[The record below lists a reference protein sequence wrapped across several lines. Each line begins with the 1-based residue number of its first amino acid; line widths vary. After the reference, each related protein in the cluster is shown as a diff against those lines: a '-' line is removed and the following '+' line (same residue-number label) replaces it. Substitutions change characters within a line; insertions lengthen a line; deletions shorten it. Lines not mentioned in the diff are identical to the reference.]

1 MEVTAKTKEHPEVVT
16 VQFDLPADL
25 KGAVA
30 LYGEEVVYNKF
41 ASATVIDL
49 QAVLRRNI
57 DKPQEEL
64 QAIVNSWKPGVR
76 APAAKQSAFE
86 KASAAIGAITN
97 PEERKALLKALREM
111 A

>member
-1 MEVTAKTKEHPEVVT
+1 MEVTAKTKEHPEVVS

-30 LYGEEVVYNKF
+30 LYGEDVVYNKF
-41 ASATVIDL
+41 AAATVIDL

-57 DKPQEEL
+57 EKPQEEL
-64 QAIVNSWKPGVR
+64 QALVNGWKPGVR

-86 KASAAIGAITN
+86 KATAAISAISD
-97 PEERKALLKALREM
+97 PEERKALLKKLRELG
-111 A
+111 